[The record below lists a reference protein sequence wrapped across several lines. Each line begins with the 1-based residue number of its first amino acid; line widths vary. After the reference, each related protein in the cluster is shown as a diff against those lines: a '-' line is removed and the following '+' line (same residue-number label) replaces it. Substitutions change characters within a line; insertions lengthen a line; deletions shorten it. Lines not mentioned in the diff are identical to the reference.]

1 MLADLA
7 FRNLWRNRRRT
18 LLTLSAM
25 VVSAALLI
33 LSLGVFSG
41 MIDDM
46 LTTTT
51 RLYHGHLVLAAPGYH
66 TDRDLHSHLPENTAD
81 LPVLAGIDGLLG
93 RTPRLRAFGLLS
105 LAASSQPVEIL
116 GVDPAKEPLV
126 TTLHQQLIAGRYLQ
140 PGEAAGVV
148 IGSALAKKL
157 GATVGSEVVVVTQAA
172 DGSIGN
178 DLLTVRGIF
187 STGDSRHDGRL
198 AITPLPWLQQLLVLE
213 GRIHEVTLAIA
224 EPMNAFTIADRL
236 NTLLPAGTEAR
247 DWGELLPEMREVIAS
262 FDVSRMIIVG
272 ILYFATALGILNT
285 CFMSVME
292 RTREFGLLLASGM
305 RPWGIRRLVLLE
317 TLFLALLG
325 SAAGLIGGFLLTWY
339 MQTVGIDLSGSI
351 TPITYAGSTILPRL
365 RAVFEMAN
373 FLVPGVMLVIVAL
386 LAGFLPANRAA
397 RLDPVAALRE
407 E

>member
-1 MLADLA
+1 MLTTLA

-25 VVSAALLI
+25 VVSSALLI
-33 LSLGVFSG
+33 LALGVFSG

-51 RLYHGHLVLAAPGYH
+51 RLYHGHVVLAAPGYQER
-66 TDRDLHSHLPENTAD
+66 RDLHAHLPAD
-81 LPVLAGIDGLLG
+81 AIALPALDDAALLA

-105 LAASSQPVEIL
+105 AAANSQPVEVL
-116 GVDPAKEPLV
+116 GVDPAAEPQV
-126 TTLHQQLIAGRYLQ
+126 TTLHRQLVAGRYLRPDDRQ
-140 PGEAAGVV
+140 AVV
-148 IGSALAKKL
+148 IGSVLAKKL
-157 GATVGSEVVVVTQAA
+157 DVAVGGEVVIVTQAA

-178 DLLTVRGIF
+178 DLLTVCGILA
-187 STGDSRHDGRL
+187 TGDSRYDGRL
-198 AITPLPWLQQLLVLE
+198 ALAPLPWLQELLALE
-213 GRIHEVTLAIA
+213 GRIHEITVAVA
-224 EPMNAFTIADRL
+224 EPMQAFAVADRL
-236 NTLLPAGTEAR
+236 NAALPAGIAAR
-247 DWGELLPEMREVIAS
+247 DWGDLLPEMREAIAS

-272 ILYFATALGILNT
+272 ILYFATGLGILNT

-292 RTREFGLLLASGM
+292 RTREFGLLLAAGM

-325 SAAGLIGGFLLTWY
+325 SAAGLLGGVLLTWY
-339 MQTVGIDLSGSI
+339 MATVGIDLSGAI
-351 TPITYAGSTILPRL
+351 TPVTYAGSTILPRL
-365 RAVFEMAN
+365 RAVFDAGN
-373 FLVPGVMLVIVAL
+373 FWVPGGMLVAVAL
-386 LAGFLPANRAA
+386 VTGFFPANRAA

>member
-1 MLADLA
+1 MLTALA

-46 LTTTT
+46 LATTT
-51 RLYHGHLVLAAPGYH
+51 RLYHGHLVVAAPGYH
-66 TDRDLHSHLPENTAD
+66 DHRDLHAHLAQDSID
-81 LPVLAGIDGLLG
+81 LPALAAIPGRLGL
-93 RTPRLRAFGLLS
+93 TPRLRAFGLLS
-105 LAASSQPVEIL
+105 RNTHSQPVEIL
-116 GVDPAKEPLV
+116 GVDPAREPLV
-126 TTLHQQLIAGRYLQ
+126 TSLHEQLVAGRYLQ
-140 PGEAAGVV
+140 PGEAGVV
-148 IGSALAKKL
+148 VLGSALAKKL
-157 GATVGSEVVVVTQAA
+157 GASLGSEVVVVTQAA

-178 DLLTVRGIF
+178 DLLSVCGIF
-187 STGDSRHDGRL
+187 TSGDSRHDGRL

-213 GRIHEVTLAIA
+213 GRIHEATVAIDA
-224 EPMNAFTIADRL
+224 PMEAFAIADRL
-236 NTLLPAGTEAR
+236 NATLPEGVEAR
-247 DWGELLPEMREVIAS
+247 DWGDVLPEMREVIAS
-262 FDVSRMIIVG
+262 FDVSRMIVVG

-292 RTREFGLLLASGM
+292 RTREFGLLLAAGM

-317 TLFLALLG
+317 SLFLGVLGSTVGLLG
-325 SAAGLIGGFLLTWY
+325 GILLTWY
-339 MQTVGIDLSGSI
+339 MQAVGIDLSGSI

-365 RAVFEMAN
+365 RAVFELTN
-373 FLVPGVMLVIVAL
+373 FLVPAVMLVVVAL

>member
-1 MLADLA
+1 MLTALA

-46 LTTTT
+46 LATTT

-66 TDRDLHSHLPENTAD
+66 THRDLHAHLPESTVN
-81 LPVLAGIDGLLG
+81 LPALATVAGLLG

-105 LAASSQPVEIL
+105 VAASSQPVEIL
-116 GVDPAKEPLV
+116 GVDPAREPGV
-126 TTLHQQLIAGRYLQ
+126 TTLHRQLVAGRYLL
-140 PGEAAGVV
+140 PGESRVVV
-148 IGSALAKKL
+148 IGSALARKL

-178 DLLTVRGIF
+178 DLLSVCGIF
-187 STGDSRHDGRL
+187 TTGDSRHDGRL
-198 AITPLPWLQQLLVLE
+198 AVTPLPWLQSLLVLD

-224 EPMNAFTIADRL
+224 DPLSAFAAADRL
-236 NTLLPAGTEAR
+236 NAVLPAGVEAR
-247 DWGELLPEMREVIAS
+247 DWGDLLPEMREAIAS
-262 FDVSRMIIVG
+262 FDVSRMIVVG
-272 ILYFATALGILNT
+272 ILYFATGLGILNT
-285 CFMSVME
+285 SFMSVME
-292 RTREFGLLLASGM
+292 RTREFGLLLAAGM

-317 TLFLALLG
+317 TLFLAVLG
-325 SAAGLIGGFLLTWY
+325 SATGLLGGAMLTWY
-339 MQTVGIDLSGSI
+339 MQAVGIDLSSAI
-351 TPITYAGSTILPRL
+351 TPITYAGGTILPRL
-365 RAVFEMAN
+365 RAVFALAN
-373 FLVPGVMLVIVAL
+373 FLVPVLMLIAVAM

>member
-51 RLYHGHLVLAAPGYH
+51 RLYHGHLVIATPGYH
-66 TDRDLHSHLPENTAD
+66 DDRDLHSHLPASTAD

-116 GVDPAKEPLV
+116 GVDPVRELLV

-178 DLLTVRGIF
+178 DLLTVSGIF

-236 NTLLPAGTEAR
+236 NTMLPAGTEAR

-262 FDVSRMIIVG
+262 FDVSRMIVVG

-325 SAAGLIGGFLLTWY
+325 SAAGLIGGLLLTWY

-373 FLVPGVMLVIVAL
+373 FLVPGVMLIVVAL

>member
-1 MLADLA
+1 MLTALA

-46 LTTTT
+46 LRTTT
-51 RLYHGHLVLAAPGYH
+51 RLYHGHLVLATPAYH
-66 TDRDLHSHLPENTAD
+66 AHRDLHAVLAETAAD
-81 LPVLAGIDGLLG
+81 QAALAGIDGLLG
-93 RTPRLRAFGLLS
+93 STPRLRAFGLLS
-105 LAASSQPVEIL
+105 AAASSQPVEIL
-116 GVDPAKEPLV
+116 GVDPAREPLV
-126 TTLHQQLIAGRYLQ
+126 TNLHQQLVAGRYLR
-140 PGEAAGVV
+140 PGEAGAVV
-148 IGSALAKKL
+148 IGSVLAKKL
-157 GATVGSEVVVVTQAA
+157 GAAVGSEVVVVTQAA

-178 DLLTVRGIF
+178 DLLTVCGIF
-187 STGDSRHDGRL
+187 TTGDSRHDGRL
-198 AITPLPWLQQLLVLE
+198 AVTPLPWLQQLLVLD

-224 EPMNAFTIADRL
+224 EPLEAFAAADRL
-236 NTLLPAGTEAR
+236 NAELPAGIEAR
-247 DWGELLPEMREVIAS
+247 DWGDLLPEMREVIAS
-262 FDVSRMIIVG
+262 FDVSRMIVVG

-292 RTREFGLLLASGM
+292 RTREFGLLLAAGM

-317 TLFLALLG
+317 TLFLGLLG
-325 SAAGLIGGFLLTWY
+325 SALGLLGGLLLTWY
-339 MQTVGIDLSGSI
+339 MQAVGIDLSGTI

-365 RAVFEMAN
+365 RAVFDLAN
-373 FLVPGVMLVIVAL
+373 FLVPAGMLIVIAL

>member
-1 MLADLA
+1 MLTALA

-33 LSLGVFSG
+33 LALGVFSG

-46 LTTTT
+46 LATTT

-66 TDRDLHSHLPENTAD
+66 THRDLHAHLPEGVAD
-81 LPVLAGIDGLLG
+81 LPALADEPGLLG

-105 LAASSQPVEIL
+105 VASSSQPVEIL
-116 GVDPAKEPLV
+116 GVDPLREPQV
-126 TTLHQQLIAGRYLQ
+126 TTLNRQLTAGRYLR
-140 PGEAAGVV
+140 PGEQGVVV
-148 IGSALAKKL
+148 IGNTLAKKL
-157 GATVGSEVVVVTQAA
+157 DAVIGSEMVVVTQAA

-178 DLLTVRGIF
+178 DLLTVCGIF
-187 STGDSRHDGRL
+187 TTGDSRHDSRL
-198 AITPLPWLQQLLVLE
+198 AVVPLPWLQELLVLD
-213 GRIHEVTLAIA
+213 GRIHEVTLAVA
-224 EPMNAFTIADRL
+224 DPLGAFAAADRL
-236 NTLLPAGTEAR
+236 NTILPDGIEAR
-247 DWGELLPEMREVIAS
+247 DWGDFLPEMREAIAS
-262 FDVSRMIIVG
+262 FDVSRMIVVG
-272 ILYFATALGILNT
+272 ILYLATGLGILNT

-317 TLFLALLG
+317 TFFLALLG
-325 SAAGLIGGFLLTWY
+325 TAAGLTGGALFTWY

-351 TPITYAGSTILPRL
+351 TPVTYAGGTILPRL
-365 RAVFEMAN
+365 RAVFDPAN
-373 FLVPGVMLVIVAL
+373 FVIPALLLIAVAL

>member
-1 MLADLA
+1 MLTALA

-33 LSLGVFSG
+33 LSLGVFAG

-46 LTTTT
+46 LATTT
-51 RLYHGHLVLAAPGYH
+51 RLYHGHLVVAAPGYH
-66 TDRDLHSHLPENTAD
+66 DHRDLHAHLAESSID
-81 LPVLAGIDGLLG
+81 LPALAAIPGRLGL
-93 RTPRLRAFGLLS
+93 TPRLRAFGLLS
-105 LAASSQPVEIL
+105 RNTHSQPVEIL
-116 GVDPAKEPLV
+116 GVDPAREPLV
-126 TTLHQQLIAGRYLQ
+126 TNLHEQLVAGRYLQ
-140 PGEAAGVV
+140 PGEAGVV
-148 IGSALAKKL
+148 VLGSALAKKL
-157 GATVGSEVVVVTQAA
+157 GATLGSEVVVVTQAA

-178 DLLTVRGIF
+178 DLLTVCGIF
-187 STGDSRHDGRL
+187 TSGDSRHDGRL

-213 GRIHEVTLAIA
+213 GRIHEATVAIDA
-224 EPMNAFTIADRL
+224 PMEAFAIADRL
-236 NTLLPAGTEAR
+236 NATLPQGVEAR
-247 DWGELLPEMREVIAS
+247 DWGDVLPEMREVIAS
-262 FDVSRMIIVG
+262 FDVSRMIVVG

-292 RTREFGLLLASGM
+292 RTREFGLLLAAGM

-317 TLFLALLG
+317 SLFLGVLG
-325 SAAGLIGGFLLTWY
+325 SAVGLLGGILLTWY
-339 MQTVGIDLSGSI
+339 MQAVGIDLSGSI

-365 RAVFEMAN
+365 RAVFELTN
-373 FLVPGVMLVIVAL
+373 FLVPAVMLVVVAL

>member
-1 MLADLA
+1 MLTALA

-51 RLYHGHLVLAAPGYH
+51 RLYHGHLVLATPAYH
-66 TDRDLHSHLPENTAD
+66 AHRDLHAVLAEADAD
-81 LPVLAGIDGLLG
+81 LAALAGIAGLLG
-93 RTPRLRAFGLLS
+93 STPRLRAFGLLS
-105 LAASSQPVEIL
+105 AAASSQPVEIL
-116 GVDPAKEPLV
+116 GVDPAREPLV
-126 TTLHQQLIAGRYLQ
+126 TNLHQQLVAGRYLR
-140 PGEAAGVV
+140 PGETGAVV
-148 IGSALAKKL
+148 IGSSLAKKL
-157 GATVGSEVVVVTQAA
+157 GAAVGSEVVVVTQAA

-178 DLLTVRGIF
+178 DLLTVCGIF
-187 STGDSRHDGRL
+187 TTGDSRHDGRL
-198 AITPLPWLQQLLVLE
+198 AVTPLPWLQQLLVLD

-224 EPMNAFTIADRL
+224 APLEAFAAADRL
-236 NTLLPAGTEAR
+236 NAALPAGIEAR
-247 DWGELLPEMREVIAS
+247 DWGDLLPEMREVIAS
-262 FDVSRMIIVG
+262 FDVSRMIVVG

-292 RTREFGLLLASGM
+292 RTREFGLLLAAGM

-317 TLFLALLG
+317 TLFLGLLG
-325 SAAGLIGGFLLTWY
+325 SALGLLGGLLLTWY
-339 MQTVGIDLSGSI
+339 MQAVGIDLSGTI

-365 RAVFEMAN
+365 RAVFDLAN
-373 FLVPGVMLVIVAL
+373 FLVPGAMLIVIAL